1 MKIRTGFVSNSSSS
15 SFVLFLKEE
24 VRTVED
30 VKRIF
35 HKIGS
40 FVTAK
45 INDNNINSEL
55 VYERLFEKI
64 TGLKSKFLN
73 DIKYRLGDYESRQDS
88 EYRGEWKK
96 EDWEKYENKIY
107 ETYIKMFPDRFIYTF
122 DIDDWEYNTD
132 WFINNRLDWDSLE
145 IDFISFNN
153 R

>member
-1 MKIRTGFVSNSSSS
+1 MKIRMGFVSNSSSS

-35 HKIGS
+35 HNIGS

-64 TGLKSKFLN
+64 TGLNSRFLK
-73 DIKYRLGDYESRQDS
+73 DIKYRIGDYESRQDS
-88 EYRGEWKK
+88 DYRGGWGK
-96 EDWEKYENKIY
+96 EDWEKYENEMYAK
-107 ETYIKMFPDRFIYTF
+107 YIEMLPERFIYTF
-122 DIDDWEYNTD
+122 VIHDWEYNTD
-132 WFINNRLDWDSLE
+132 WFINNRLDWDSLG
-145 IDFISFNN
+145 IDFIKF
-153 R
+153 